1 MANYSIRY
9 GVSLRKR
16 NAEIK
21 REKTAKYKWEACGK
35 TSIKRISTSIWKC
48 KHCGK
53 TYAGGAETITTP
65 QAKPPKAA
73 DSRDG
78 KEVN

>member
-9 GVSLRKR
+9 GASLRKR

-21 REKTAKYKWEACGK
+21 REKTAHYKCEACGK
-35 TSIKRISTSIWKC
+35 TAVRRISTSIWKC

-53 TYAGGAETITTP
+53 TYAGGAYTMTTP
-65 QAKPPKAA
+65 AGEAAKRLIAEMAK
-73 DSRDG
+73 
-78 KEVN
+78 K